1 VSCEAGW
8 VTNRILTTH
17 VGSLI
22 RPPELV
28 PYLAAL
34 ENGHGIDSDGF
45 GSALT
50 TAVGDVV
57 RRQVDIGLDIIDD
70 GEFSKTSWITY
81 FYGRVGGIEERSVAL
96 RDTNTLP
103 PNLDREAFAEY
114 YDGHDIAQAPDVSA
128 GHTGAG
134 EHAVGTAST
143 GHGRQWVCTGP
154 LTYDATEIDRDIDNL
169 KRAAADAGAEQ
180 MFLPVLAPAS
190 AYWLDNEYYA
200 SGDEFVFALADALH
214 EEYRR
219 IVDAGVLLQIDD
231 AVLWHMYGTMRLKGQ
246 SADDYRR
253 WAIPRVEALNHALAG
268 IAPEHVRYH
277 VCCGSWH
284 GAHAFDPGLAE
295 ILDLVLQVNARAYL
309 IEQANARHEHEWQI
323 WETLELP
330 EEKVLVPGVITHH
343 TEMVEHPQLVAQR
356 LVRLA
361 ELVGRERVMAG
372 ADCGFAQGALTR
384 RVPEWTQWAKL
395 TALVEGAQMATAQL
409 WGERRR

>member
-1 VSCEAGW
+1 L
-8 VTNRILTTH
+8 TNRILTTH

-22 RPPELV
+22 RPAELV
-28 PYLAAL
+28 PYLSAL
-34 ENGHGIDSDGF
+34 EEGRSVDSTAF
-45 GSALT
+45 GPALR

-57 RRQVDIGLDIIDD
+57 RQQVETGLDIIDD

-81 FYGRVGGIEERSVAL
+81 FYDRVGGIEERSVAL
-96 RDTNTLP
+96 HDTNTLP
-103 PNLDREAFAEY
+103 PDLDREAFAEY

-143 GHGRQWVCTGP
+143 GEGREWVCTGP
-154 LTYDATEIDRDIDNL
+154 LTYDAADVDRDIDNL

-190 AYWLDNEYYA
+190 AYWLENEYYA
-200 SGDEFVFALADALH
+200 TEDEFVYALADALR

-219 IVDAGVLLQIDD
+219 IADAGVLLQVDD

-253 WAIPRVEALNHALAG
+253 WAIPRVEALNHALDG
-268 IAPEHVRYH
+268 IAPEAVRYH

-284 GAHAFDPGLAE
+284 GAHAFDPGLADV
-295 ILDLVLQVNARAYL
+295 LDLVLQVNAHAYL
-309 IEQANARHEHEWQI
+309 IEQANARHEHEWEI
-323 WETLELP
+323 WKTLELP
-330 EEKVLVPGVITHH
+330 EDKILVPGVITHH
-343 TEMVEHPQLVAQR
+343 TEMVEHPRLVAER

-361 ELVGRERVMAG
+361 DIVGRERVMAG
-372 ADCGFAQGALTR
+372 ADCGFAQGAMTR
-384 RVPEWTQWAKL
+384 RVPLWTQWAKL
-395 TALVEGAQMATAQL
+395 GALVEGARIASGRL
-409 WGERRR
+409 WPEHAG